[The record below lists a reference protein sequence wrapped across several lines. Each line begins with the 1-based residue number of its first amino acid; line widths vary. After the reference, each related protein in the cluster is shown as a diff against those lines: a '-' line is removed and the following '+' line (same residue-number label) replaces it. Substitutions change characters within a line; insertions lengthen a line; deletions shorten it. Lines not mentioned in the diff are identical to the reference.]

1 MFNFFNFYSF
11 YKNQFFLK
19 ETDIANFK
27 NLLAEN
33 YKLILFF
40 LIFLILIYFIV
51 SLFLSSYLRVIKK
64 INFSGKKISIERTLT
79 IAKTLK
85 LILRYILLFIFT
97 LYILNIFGIKLTAI
111 LTGAGVL
118 GATLILIFQNS
129 LRDILTGWIFVF
141 EDIFRDG
148 EIVVV
153 NNLFKGRV
161 IDFKSRYLVLRSEN
175 GEILNIPY
183 GQISNIYNLSRKR
196 IISKVAL
203 KLKRENFSEQLLKE
217 IERTINE
224 KIKEKEDLE
233 GIKINQNF
241 YLSENFA
248 EIYLFF
254 KTPYQLK
261 DELNSKIKFIL
272 IEHYS
277 DLILEIRDVS

>member
-40 LIFLILIYFIV
+40 LIFLILIYFIF
-51 SLFLSSYLRVIKK
+51 SLFISSYLRVIKK

>member
-40 LIFLILIYFIV
+40 LIFLILIYFIF

-241 YLSENFA
+241 YLTENFA

>member
-40 LIFLILIYFIV
+40 LIFLILIYFIF

-217 IERTINE
+217 IERTVNE

-272 IEHYS
+272 IEHYF

>member
-40 LIFLILIYFIV
+40 LIFLILIYFIF

-79 IAKTLK
+79 ISKTLK
-85 LILRYILLFIFT
+85 LILRYTLLFIFI

>member
-241 YLSENFA
+241 YLSENFV

>member
-40 LIFLILIYFIV
+40 LIFLILIYFIF

-196 IISKVAL
+196 IISKVTL

-272 IEHYS
+272 IEHYC